1 MILYKKQIDENT
13 MIMKGATV
21 NYKES
26 FLLFDILLD
35 KGSNTI
41 KIKGKNLIC
50 ENFPKLMED
59 DFQQDIS

>member
-1 MILYKKQIDENT
+1 
-13 MIMKGATV
+13 MIMKRTTV

-26 FLLFDILLD
+26 FLLVDILLD

-50 ENFPKLMED
+50 ENFPKSMED
-59 DFQQDIS
+59 DF

>member
-1 MILYKKQIDENT
+1 

-26 FLLFDILLD
+26 FLLVDILLD

-41 KIKGKNLIC
+41 KMK
-50 ENFPKLMED
+50 
-59 DFQQDIS
+59 